1 MGLFNWRGDHK
12 PRPQHNTRLVDAA
25 IERIAESNPRLR
37 LAPRYKT
44 RLAPAVA
51 KSLEFADTIVNAL
64 PAPHEASAAAW
75 AQDPVIRAFFAA
87 PEDIAQAFSRSH
99 ELRNYFDENPGA
111 QDAHAL
117 LGMALNER
125 KSLGVEQRGDTVHRD
140 VPRTT
145 ISFGD
150 HRARVCAADEAS
162 LRSDISRR
170 IVDELALRG
179 LELIA
184 ADQQRRDMLAQ
195 DRALLKTRQSL
206 LERRGSGMRSALS
219 SDEADDPGALVKLRA
234 ELDENERQLAELG
247 GRADALR
254 RDLERVHDVLSEPT
268 QFLLMSQ
275 RRVRLNAMNVVQNA
289 ETNQPCIELKL
300 NVVQFTTDPPQT
312 RAFALVRF
320 PRSELRT
327 ASEILDEAARLLI

>member
-1 MGLFNWRGDHK
+1 MGLFNWRGDRK
-12 PRPQHNTRLVDAA
+12 QRPLQNTKQVDAA

-51 KSLEFADTIVNAL
+51 KSLEFANTVACAL
-64 PAPHEASAAAW
+64 PAPREASATAW

-87 PEDIAQAFSRSH
+87 PEDIAHAFSRSH
-99 ELRNYFDENPGA
+99 ELRDYFEQNPGA

-125 KSLGVEQRGDTVHRD
+125 KTLGVEQQGDTVHRD

-150 HRARVCAADEAS
+150 HRARVCAADEAG
-162 LRSDISRR
+162 LRGEISRR

-184 ADQQRRDMLAQ
+184 ADQQRRDMLQQ

-219 SDEADDPGALVKLRA
+219 GDSSDDPGALAKLRA
-234 ELDENERQLAELG
+234 ELEENERQLAELG

-254 RDLERVHDVLSEPT
+254 RDLERVHDVFSEPA

-275 RRVRLNAMNVVQNA
+275 RRMRLDAMNVVQNA
-289 ETNQPCIELKL
+289 ETNQPCTELKL

-320 PRSELRT
+320 PRSELRS
-327 ASEILDEAARLLI
+327 ASEILDEAARLLV